1 MSLSKNAARVQN
13 IKNYERDDCWEAF
26 EQSNLILHTKL
37 DTHANKISLSNPK
50 HVNFKV
56 HVKNIIYN
64 ILRFIYLGLG
74 NAILYIDW

>member
-13 IKNYERDDCWEAF
+13 KKNYERDDCWEAF
-26 EQSNLILHTKL
+26 KQNNLMLHTKL
-37 DTHANKISLSNPK
+37 DTHANKISLSNHK

-64 ILRFIYLGLG
+64 IHSFIYLG
-74 NAILYIDW
+74 